1 MKHKNVEEDVFN
13 LNQVDLQHGI
23 LYHLEKWRGIQE
35 LGVEECGPWC
45 GLVLMNTH

>member
-13 LNQVDLQHGI
+13 LNQVYLQLGS
-23 LYHLEKWRGIQE
+23 LYLLRSGEEYRNW
-35 LGVEECGPWC
+35 ECGPWC